1 MKHRIDRIKK
11 YIKCHK
17 NAVIYITIL
26 IVYTIIMLCI
36 WLIGSNGM
44 KSCSSGS
51 LSSITNDN
59 AGGETTAESSAED
72 ITTSRDIPVD

>member
-11 YIKCHK
+11 YIKCNR

-26 IVYTIIMLCI
+26 ITYTIIMLCI
-36 WLIGSNGM
+36 WLIGSDGL

-51 LSSITNDN
+51 LSSIMNDN
-59 AGGETTAESSAED
+59 AETTAESSAED
-72 ITTSRDIPVD
+72 ITTSGDISVD

>member
-1 MKHRIDRIKK
+1 MKHRINRIKK
-11 YIKCHK
+11 YIKCNK
-17 NAVIYITIL
+17 NAAIYITIL

-51 LSSITNDN
+51 LSSIMNDN

-72 ITTSRDIPVD
+72 ITTSGDIPVD